1 MLVREACQDGRLSL
15 KDARAQLRWPDM
27 DQLRALRDSIK
38 KAVGKDDIRES
49 IKQAIGEGD
58 SGKSIWRFEDT
69 GEEAGNAITEQS
81 YSGVNVVDGSDC
93 GVCGA
98 CDSDCN
104 GMVPLPPV
112 VDVTTIY
119 PSEMQL
125 ARAKNDTKAAEEGPL
140 VGASAWT
147 AAAAEEEEQAAA
159 WTTVANATKSAS
171 DCSLG
176 NAP

>member
-1 MLVREACQDGRLSL
+1 
-15 KDARAQLRWPDM
+15 M

-38 KAVGKDDIRES
+38 KAVGKDDMRES

-81 YSGVNVVDGSDC
+81 YSGVSVVDGSDC

-104 GMVPLPPV
+104 GMLPLPPV

-119 PSEMQL
+119 PSEKQL

-140 VGASAWT
+140 AGASAWT
-147 AAAAEEEEQAAA
+147 AAAAEEEEQATA

-171 DCSLG
+171 DRSLG